1 MQDWYFGQEG
11 GRALADILF
20 GHSPEGKLPITFE
33 RRLMDNPASSNYY
46 PDPALQPVPSVRYQ
60 EGVFMGYRY
69 YTSRQKPTLFPFGY
83 GLSYTTFRLDH
94 LKVAGNTSVSAP
106 EVKVDF
112 DVTNTGNL
120 EGAEVPQVYVGERS
134 SKVPRPVR
142 ELKGFLKVKL
152 QPGETRH
159 VSLSLPARAF
169 AYFDDGTEAWK
180 VDPGLYNI
188 QVGTSSEHIVLE
200 QSIVLH

>member
-1 MQDWYFGQEG
+1 
-11 GRALADILF
+11 
-20 GHSPEGKLPITFE
+20 
-33 RRLMDNPASSNYY
+33 
-46 PDPALQPVPSVRYQ
+46 
-60 EGVFMGYRY
+60 MGYRY

-83 GLSYTTFRLDH
+83 GLSYTTFHLDH